1 MPTYAFVP
9 LFCFFCHKKVQ
20 LERAPS
26 QTAIP
31 HTICNFL
38 LHIPAAPRPSPGA
51 PSLQLAACVAY
62 FTKLQ
67 PAVEQA
73 LPELAVFRELH
84 EDEHDGDEEG
94 DDDDEDDH
102 HDDDDNGL
110 SQSSSLMVSL
120 LLSPSPFVPKA
131 HDCFTVLAV
140 DDDPRCAR
148 QAQLATTSKVNSWKS
163 AAF

>member
-1 MPTYAFVP
+1 MRLSHFFAF
-9 LFCFFCHKKVQ
+9 LATKKVQ